1 MNAIHKNG
9 YDVAKAIACFIPEE
23 GPILCRDE
31 MEEWSSGKFQ
41 VIIKSSFY
49 YMVSLNNCAPFVWL
63 LWRSC
68 RFKYLSLDTVA

>member
-1 MNAIHKNG
+1 MKQMQTLIFQFHAMNAIHKNG

-41 VIIKSSFY
+41 GTNK
-49 YMVSLNNCAPFVWL
+49 
-63 LWRSC
+63 
-68 RFKYLSLDTVA
+68 